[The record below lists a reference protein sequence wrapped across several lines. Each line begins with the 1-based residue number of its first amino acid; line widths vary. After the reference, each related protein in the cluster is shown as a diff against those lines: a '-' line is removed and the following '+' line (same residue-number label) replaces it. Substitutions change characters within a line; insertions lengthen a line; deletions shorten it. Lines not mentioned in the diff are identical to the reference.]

1 LGVLALYS
9 SVCLYESEEGRVQT
23 RLEGLWLG
31 LTDRRTSFVS
41 RHYNTVQNLAWVAS
55 RTLDRIFG
63 KRAISR
69 QFMAASLLL
78 SFASLN
84 LGVWLAH
91 PRLGWDSFIWGSAF
105 ALVAI
110 APLFSRRL
118 AVVPTLAS
126 AALLINL
133 LFALVG
139 PGLSLVRGRPIER
152 PLNPNF
158 LLMWGLAVP
167 LCLASSVAV
176 LGALR
181 LLLRSAAEEESLWRA
196 AAKLVGVIAVTA
208 VVVGVPLWLASL
220 GEAPAPRGGGLTMQ
234 MGRTPWRSVV
244 AQVADMNLFTI
255 LPALLYALG
264 TLSLLCHTVA
274 WEGILRPIYAAQRF
288 RPFFTYR
295 KTVFSAGLYLVAFAF
310 APGLLSPSALVRAL
324 LRIGG

>member
-1 LGVLALYS
+1 MGHMTLLRLLCGFLGVLALYS

-23 RLEGLWLG
+23 RLEGLWLR

-55 RTLDRIFG
+55 RALDRIFG
-63 KRAISR
+63 KRAISW

-78 SFASLN
+78 SFASLH
-84 LGVWLAH
+84 LGMWLAR

-133 LFALVG
+133 LFALAG

-158 LLMWGLAVP
+158 LLMWGLAIP

-181 LLLRSAAEEESLWRA
+181 RLLRSAAEEESLWRA
-196 AAKLVGVIAVTA
+196 AAKLVGLNPSADPLAAVGQT
-208 VVVGVPLWLASL
+208 VGL
-220 GEAPAPRGGGLTMQ
+220 
-234 MGRTPWRSVV
+234 
-244 AQVADMNLFTI
+244 
-255 LPALLYALG
+255 ALG
-264 TLSLLCHTVA
+264 TARYCRDYSALLEQRSTQAVPSCDERCRAGASPARHHNPRVVGSSPTAATYPRLAVS
-274 WEGILRPIYAAQRF
+274 AQRCYINPA
-288 RPFFTYR
+288 R
-295 KTVFSAGLYLVAFAF
+295 L
-310 APGLLSPSALVRAL
+310 
-324 LRIGG
+324 